1 VLSDRPV
8 GLGVELVGLIDAALT
23 MSIGNDHAGVH
34 RKALATEGIRL
45 LFDEAG
51 VGAGIARQDAR
62 FDLSALPSD

>member
-1 VLSDRPV
+1 
-8 GLGVELVGLIDAALT
+8 

-34 RKALATEGIRL
+34 RKALATEGLRL